1 MELLVEDMEEDSL
14 VVHLEVD
21 IAVEVG
27 NSKWYE

>member
-1 MELLVEDMEEDSL
+1 MELLVENMEEDSL

-27 NSKWYE
+27 NSKVV